1 MNILKYISGLIL
13 CVFMVSGS
21 YCQLSGPQPGDVYK
35 EFALNLKSGN
45 NWRVTDPN
53 ASASGAQEFLPNPD
67 MTIQI
72 EDLDGAIRAEALMDI
87 WGGHTGT
94 TGKKFRFNGNT
105 WIDIPDHPSIPVSPE
120 CYNSEFNYIT
130 EVPLG
135 HLQVGNNQFEGYS
148 GGQTCFNFNW
158 GQWGWYVM
166 IVRIYYAPE
175 KLHSTGSITSH
186 PSGSMVIELDTIVVE
201 AQSSAGVKR
210 VDILGKYWGYDENGD
225 GIYLDWHRNY
235 HTPSLEEHIGS
246 AISTPYR
253 FVWDNRWV
261 PDQAPGSVQFLARI
275 LDSNDVWFV
284 TEIVDSISLIRP
296 EGIAVKMYTAENVP
310 KKFWVRAGEKKSCD
324 IKIDDL
330 SDATN
335 AMLVHRTWNGQD
347 GGAGS
352 GTILIPLYVNSWRGK
367 VGGVNHNYALS
378 SVKVPVNSLIEG
390 NNDVAYH
397 SNTSH
402 HGIEILWPG
411 PAILVRYNVNA
422 PAVETP
428 VIDPV
433 PGEYKMPLEVSLSCA
448 TPGAEIYYTTAGS
461 DPNVGSRKYI
471 TPFNISDSSIVK
483 AIAIRFDHHPSEI
496 AQHLYSPYQFPRLHD
511 AYKGENENTVEV
523 EYNKPVEKSSAE
535 DISNY
540 SLNNEGIILNVK
552 LDPDDPARVILSVD
566 GMVEGEEYILSVENV
581 LDNTGMS
588 IPFSSTATFVYAYII
603 EVTASDADGENVA
616 ANTMDGNLT
625 TYWSAN
631 GTSGVWIQYDLRTH
645 RLIQS
650 VDMAFFLGDQRKS
663 YFIIQTSD
671 DGKIWTEIYNGESS
685 GNTLEPEEFDF
696 EDVTARYV
704 RILGLGNSST
714 SNWNSY
720 TEVQINWLGKGTYIV
735 NNQSDS
741 EIKVYP
747 VPAVNGIHV
756 ELPSWQYETDVYFVN
771 ALGQKRQARLTG
783 KSTWIST
790 RFLSSGM
797 YLMIVPTQDRIL
809 YKRIIVIND

>member
-1 MNILKYISGLIL
+1 MVKYISAFLL
-13 CVFMVSGS
+13 CIFLNAGS
-21 YCQLSGPQPGDVYK
+21 YGQVTGPQPGDIYK
-35 EFALNLKSGN
+35 EFILNLKSGN
-45 NWRVTDPN
+45 NWRVTDPD
-53 ASASGAQEFLPNPD
+53 ALASGVQEFLPNPV

-72 EDLDGAIRAEALMDI
+72 QDLDGAVRAEALMDI

-94 TGKKFRFNGNT
+94 IGKKFRFNDNA
-105 WIDIPDHPSIPVSPE
+105 WIDIPDHPSIPESPE

-135 HLQVGNNQFEGYS
+135 HLQEGNNEFEGTS

-166 IVRIYYAPE
+166 LIRIYYGPE
-175 KLHSTGSITSH
+175 KLHPTGNITSH
-186 PSGSMVIELDTIVVE
+186 PAGSDVIELDTIVVE
-201 AQSSAGVKR
+201 AQSQPGVKR
-210 VDILGKYWGYDENGD
+210 VDLLGKYHGYDENGD

-246 AISTPYR
+246 TSSKPCK
-253 FVWDNRWV
+253 FVWDNQWV
-261 PDQAPGSVQFLARI
+261 PDQAPESVQFLARI

-296 EGIAVKMYTAENVP
+296 EGVAVKMFTAENMP
-310 KKFWVRAGEKKSCD
+310 KKFWVRAGEKKSCN
-324 IKIDDL
+324 INIDDL

-378 SVKVPVNSLIEG
+378 RVKVPVNALITG
-390 NNDVAYH
+390 INDVAYH
-397 SNTSH
+397 SNTEH

-411 PAILVRYNVNA
+411 PAILVRYNMNA
-422 PAVETP
+422 QKVATP
-428 VIDPV
+428 VINPA
-433 PGEYKMPLEVSLSCA
+433 PGEYKMPLEISLSCE
-448 TPGAEIYYTTAGS
+448 TPGVEIYYTTAGS

-471 TPFNISDSSIVK
+471 TPFNISDSGTVK
-483 AIAIRFDHHPSEI
+483 TIATRFDYLPSEI
-496 AQHLYSPYQFPRLHD
+496 AQHRYSSYQYPHLLG
-511 AYKGENENTVEV
+511 ACKGENPNTVEV
-523 EYNKPVEKSSAE
+523 EFNKPVEKASSE

-540 SLNNEGIILNVK
+540 SLNNDGIILNVK
-552 LDPDDPARVILSVD
+552 LDTEDPARVILSVG
-566 GMVEGEEYILSVENV
+566 GMGEGEEYILSVENV

-588 IPFSSTATFVYAYII
+588 IPFNTKATFVYAYII
-603 EVTASDADGENVA
+603 EVTASDAYAENVA
-616 ANTMDGNLT
+616 SNTMDNNLA

-631 GTSGVWIQYDLRTH
+631 GTSGVWIQYDLKSI
-645 RLIQS
+645 RLVQS

-663 YFIIQTSD
+663 YFIIQTSA
-671 DGKIWTEIYNGESS
+671 DGNNWTEVYNGESS
-685 GNTLEPEEFDF
+685 GNTLEPEKFDF
-696 EDVTARYV
+696 EDVMARYV

-720 TEVQINWLGKGTYIV
+720 TEVQINWLGDGTYIV
-735 NNQSDS
+735 NNQSDA
-741 EIKVYP
+741 EINVYP
-747 VPAVNGIHV
+747 VPAVDGFHIV
-756 ELPSWQYETDVYFVN
+756 LPSWQDETDIFIIN
-771 ALGQKRQARLTG
+771 ALGQKSQALLTG

-790 RFLSSGM
+790 NSLSNGM
-797 YLMIVPTQDRIL
+797 NLIIIHMQDRIL
-809 YKRIIVIND
+809 YEKIIVIKD